1 MQTAKMIIAA
11 TVAAVAFAVPAHA
24 MAEDSSSKIT
34 LPAGGKPATYKGS
47 IRGHAAAEYVFEAT
61 AGQKVRIDLE
71 TDNRS
76 TFFNL
81 LQDGKPNAL
90 FVGSSK
96 GDTFSGA
103 LPSAGTYRVKIYMMR
118 NVARQNITSKYTLR
132 LR

>member
-1 MQTAKMIIAA
+1 MQIAKMIVAA

-24 MAEDSSSKIT
+24 RAEDSSTRIT

-47 IRGHAAAEYVFEAT
+47 IRGHAADEYVFEAT
-61 AGQKVRIDLE
+61 AGQKVRIDLD

-81 LQDGKPNAL
+81 LQDGKPDAL
-90 FVGSSK
+90 FVGSSR

-103 LPSAGTYRVKIYMMR
+103 LPGAGTYRVKVYMMR
-118 NVARQNITSKYTLR
+118 NAARQNITSKYTLR
-132 LR
+132 VR